1 MKLTD
6 KQKRFCI
13 EYVKS
18 GNATESA
25 INAGYS
31 KHTARQVACEN
42 LTKPNIK
49 EYINELMKPK
59 QEQEKKEIAELQ
71 EVLAFFTSVMRGEV
85 KDQFELD
92 ATLKDRL
99 DAGKELKKRYE
110 VLESKNIGD
119 KNEKEKLVNAIDGM
133 ISQMNDLGDDE

>member
-18 GNATESA
+18 GNATQSA
-25 INAGYS
+25 IKVGYS
-31 KHTARQVACEN
+31 KKNARNIASEN
-42 LTKPNIK
+42 LAKPNIK

-59 QEQEKKEIAELQ
+59 QEQEKKDIAELE

-85 KDQFELD
+85 KDQFDLD
-92 ATLKDRL
+92 PALKDRL

-110 VLESKNIGD
+110 VVESKSTGN
-119 KNEKEKLVNAIDGM
+119 KNESEKIINAVDGM
-133 ISQMNDLGDDE
+133 ILQMQDLGDDE

>member
-18 GNATESA
+18 GNATQSA
-25 INAGYS
+25 IKVGYS
-31 KHTARQVACEN
+31 KKNARNIASEN

-110 VLESKNIGD
+110 VLESKNVGNQ
-119 KNEKEKLVNAIDGM
+119 NEKEKLVNAIDGM
-133 ISQMNDLGDDE
+133 ILQINDLGDDE

>member
-18 GNATESA
+18 GNATQSA
-25 INAGYS
+25 IKVGYS
-31 KHTARQVACEN
+31 KKNARNIASEN
-42 LTKPNIK
+42 LAKPNIK

-59 QEQEKKEIAELQ
+59 QEQEKKDIAELE

-85 KDQFELD
+85 KDQFDLD
-92 ATLKDRL
+92 PPLKDRL

-110 VLESKNIGD
+110 AVESKSTGN
-119 KNEKEKLVNAIDGM
+119 KNESEKIINAVDGM
-133 ISQMNDLGDDE
+133 ILQMQDLGDDE